1 MPSGLKRLTLAAVTR
16 EGLGYARMPKTDH
29 SDGAGTLASG
39 GVIVAHR
46 ACPPPYA
53 RICEA
58 TNLNRQVVARRRY
71 DVRISLVADE
81 ARSSAPRP
89 DRAQGA
95 SPPVAPL
102 TPSTAE
108 GPSDAELV
116 RRLGDA
122 DGAALSQL
130 YQRFGRPC
138 YSLARRICADE
149 GLAEDVV
156 QEVFLTLWRDPTRFD
171 PSRGGFATW
180 LLTLIHH
187 KAVDAVRRE
196 STIRRR
202 TVAAPEAGEDWSPTP
217 VPGAD
222 QAALARVAA
231 GQVRAALHRLP
242 VDQRQVLALAYFGGH
257 TQREIAVLTGVPLG
271 TVKSRMFT
279 AVQRLRVLLNDQL
292 GPDALVTEAS
302 VVREVNR

>member
-1 MPSGLKRLTLAAVTR
+1 M
-16 EGLGYARMPKTDH
+16 
-29 SDGAGTLASG
+29 
-39 GVIVAHR
+39 
-46 ACPPPYA
+46 
-53 RICEA
+53 
-58 TNLNRQVVARRRY
+58 
-71 DVRISLVADE
+71 ADE

-89 DRAQGA
+89 ERWRD
-95 SPPVAPL
+95 SSESVPPAL
-102 TPSTAE
+102 SMGE
-108 GPSDAELV
+108 GPSDVELV
-116 RRLGDA
+116 CRLGDA

-156 QEVFLTLWRDPTRFD
+156 QEVFLTLWRDPTRYD
-171 PSRGGFATW
+171 PARGGFATW

-202 TVAAPEAGEDWSPTP
+202 MVAAPEAGEDWSPTP

-222 QAALARVAA
+222 QAAMARVAA

-242 VDQRQVLALAYFGGH
+242 VEQRQVLALAYFGGH

-279 AVQRLRVLLNDQL
+279 AVQRLRSLLADQL
-292 GPDALVTEAS
+292 GPDVLVAEAR
-302 VVREVNR
+302 VVREAKR

>member
-1 MPSGLKRLTLAAVTR
+1 M
-16 EGLGYARMPKTDH
+16 
-29 SDGAGTLASG
+29 
-39 GVIVAHR
+39 
-46 ACPPPYA
+46 
-53 RICEA
+53 
-58 TNLNRQVVARRRY
+58 
-71 DVRISLVADE
+71 RISLVADE

-89 DRAQGA
+89 DRWQDA
-95 SPPVAPL
+95 SESVPALNTV
-102 TPSTAE
+102 E
-108 GPSDAELV
+108 GSSDAELV
-116 RRLGDA
+116 RRLRDA

-171 PSRGGFATW
+171 PSRGSFATW

-202 TVAAPEAGEDWSPTP
+202 MVAAPEAGEEWSPTP

-242 VDQRQVLALAYFGGH
+242 VEQRQVLALAYFGGH

-279 AVQRLRVLLNDQL
+279 AVQRLRSLLTDQL
-292 GPDALVTEAS
+292 GPDVLVTEARM
-302 VVREVNR
+302 VREANR

>member
-1 MPSGLKRLTLAAVTR
+1 
-16 EGLGYARMPKTDH
+16 
-29 SDGAGTLASG
+29 
-39 GVIVAHR
+39 
-46 ACPPPYA
+46 
-53 RICEA
+53 
-58 TNLNRQVVARRRY
+58 
-71 DVRISLVADE
+71 VADE
-81 ARSSAPRP
+81 ARSSAPPP
-89 DRAQGA
+89 DRWQN
-95 SPPVAPL
+95 SPD
-102 TPSTAE
+102 PSLPALSMVE

-116 RRLGDA
+116 RRLREA
-122 DGAALSQL
+122 DGSALSQL
-130 YQRFGRPC
+130 YRRFGRPC

-149 GLAEDVV
+149 QLAEDVV

-202 TVAAPEAGEDWSPTP
+202 MVATPEAGEDWSPTP

-222 QAALARVAA
+222 QAAMARVAA
-231 GQVRAALHRLP
+231 GQVRAALHHLP
-242 VDQRQVLALAYFGGH
+242 VEQRQVLALAYFGGH

-279 AVQRLRVLLNDQL
+279 AVQRLRALLSDQL
-292 GPDALVTEAS
+292 GPDTLVAEARM
-302 VVREVNR
+302 VREVNR

>member
-1 MPSGLKRLTLAAVTR
+1 M
-16 EGLGYARMPKTDH
+16 
-29 SDGAGTLASG
+29 
-39 GVIVAHR
+39 
-46 ACPPPYA
+46 
-53 RICEA
+53 
-58 TNLNRQVVARRRY
+58 
-71 DVRISLVADE
+71 ADE
-81 ARSSAPRP
+81 ARSNASRP
-89 DRAQGA
+89 DRSQGA
-95 SPPVAPL
+95 PERAVPVTGP
-102 TPSTAE
+102 AE

-116 RRLGDA
+116 QRLGQA

-130 YQRFGRPC
+130 YRRFGRPC

-202 TVAAPEAGEDWSPTP
+202 MVAAPEAGEDWSPTP

-242 VDQRQVLALAYFGGH
+242 LEQRQVLALAYFGGH
-257 TQREIAVLTGVPLG
+257 TQREIAVLIGVPLG

-279 AVQRLRVLLNDQL
+279 AVQRLRSLLADQL
-292 GPDALVTEAS
+292 GPETLIAEARK
-302 VVREVNR
+302 VRR

>member
-1 MPSGLKRLTLAAVTR
+1 LDSTPESAASV
-16 EGLGYARMPKTDH
+16 PN
-29 SDGAGTLASG
+29 
-39 GVIVAHR
+39 
-46 ACPPPYA
+46 P
-53 RICEA
+53 
-58 TNLNRQVVARRRY
+58 
-71 DVRISLVADE
+71 
-81 ARSSAPRP
+81 
-89 DRAQGA
+89 
-95 SPPVAPL
+95 
-102 TPSTAE
+102 AE
-108 GPSDAELV
+108 GPSDVELV
-116 RRLGDA
+116 RRLREA
-122 DGAALSQL
+122 DGEALSQL

-156 QEVFLTLWRDPTRFD
+156 QEVFLTLWRDPARYE

-196 STIRRR
+196 STLRRR
-202 TVAAPEAGEDWSPTP
+202 MVAAPEAGEDWSPTP

-222 QAALARVAA
+222 QAAMARVAA

-242 VDQRQVLALAYFGGH
+242 PEQRQVLALAYFGGH

-279 AVQRLRVLLNDQL
+279 AVQRLRAMLADQL
-292 GPDALVTEAS
+292 GPEDLVAEARM
-302 VVREVNR
+302 VREVNR

>member
-1 MPSGLKRLTLAAVTR
+1 M
-16 EGLGYARMPKTDH
+16 
-29 SDGAGTLASG
+29 
-39 GVIVAHR
+39 
-46 ACPPPYA
+46 
-53 RICEA
+53 
-58 TNLNRQVVARRRY
+58 
-71 DVRISLVADE
+71 ADE

-89 DRAQGA
+89 DGWQGTSKSA
-95 SPPVAPL
+95 APVPGL
-102 TPSTAE
+102 AE

-116 RRLGDA
+116 QRLGNA
-122 DGAALSQL
+122 DGAALSAL

-156 QEVFLTLWRDPTRFD
+156 QEVFLILWRDPARYD
-171 PSRGGFATW
+171 PARGGFATW

-202 TVAAPEAGEDWSPTP
+202 MVAVPEAGEDWLPTP
-217 VPGAD
+217 APGAD
-222 QAALARVAA
+222 QAAMARVAA

-242 VDQRQVLALAYFGGH
+242 LEQRQVLALAYFGGH
-257 TQREIAVLTGVPLG
+257 TQREIAVLMGVPLG

-279 AVQRLRVLLNDQL
+279 AVQRLRSLLADQL
-292 GPDALVTEAS
+292 GPDTLVAEARMA
-302 VVREVNR
+302 REVNR

>member
-1 MPSGLKRLTLAAVTR
+1 M
-16 EGLGYARMPKTDH
+16 
-29 SDGAGTLASG
+29 
-39 GVIVAHR
+39 
-46 ACPPPYA
+46 
-53 RICEA
+53 
-58 TNLNRQVVARRRY
+58 
-71 DVRISLVADE
+71 ADE
-81 ARSSAPRP
+81 ARSGARP
-89 DRAQGA
+89 ERWRNSSDPV
-95 SPPVAPL
+95 PPAL
-102 TPSTAE
+102 SMGE
-108 GPSDAELV
+108 GPSDVELV

-156 QEVFLTLWRDPTRFD
+156 QEVFLTLWRDPSRFD
-171 PSRGGFATW
+171 PARGGFATW

-202 TVAAPEAGEDWSPTP
+202 MVAAPEAGEDWSPTP

-222 QAALARVAA
+222 QAAMARVAA

-242 VDQRQVLALAYFGGH
+242 VEQRQVLALAYFGGH

-279 AVQRLRVLLNDQL
+279 AVQRLRSLLADQL
-292 GPDALVTEAS
+292 GPDTLIVEAR
-302 VVREVNR
+302 VVREAKR

>member
-1 MPSGLKRLTLAAVTR
+1 M
-16 EGLGYARMPKTDH
+16 
-29 SDGAGTLASG
+29 
-39 GVIVAHR
+39 
-46 ACPPPYA
+46 
-53 RICEA
+53 
-58 TNLNRQVVARRRY
+58 
-71 DVRISLVADE
+71 ADE
-81 ARSSAPRP
+81 ARSGAPRP
-89 DRAQGA
+89 D
-95 SPPVAPL
+95 SPEPAPPAL
-102 TPSTAE
+102 SMVE

-116 RRLGDA
+116 RRLVDA
-122 DGAALSQL
+122 DGSALAQL

-149 GLAEDVV
+149 QLAEDVV

-171 PSRGGFATW
+171 PLRGGFATW

-202 TVAAPEAGEDWSPTP
+202 MVATPEAGEDWSPTP

-222 QAALARVAA
+222 QAAMARVAA

-242 VDQRQVLALAYFGGH
+242 FEQRQVLALAYFGGH

-279 AVQRLRVLLNDQL
+279 AVQRLRSLLTDQL
-292 GPDALVTEAS
+292 GPDTLVAEARMA
-302 VVREVNR
+302 REANR

>member
-1 MPSGLKRLTLAAVTR
+1 M
-16 EGLGYARMPKTDH
+16 
-29 SDGAGTLASG
+29 
-39 GVIVAHR
+39 
-46 ACPPPYA
+46 
-53 RICEA
+53 
-58 TNLNRQVVARRRY
+58 
-71 DVRISLVADE
+71 ADE
-81 ARSSAPRP
+81 ARSSVPRP
-89 DRAQGA
+89 ERWRNSSDPV
-95 SPPVAPL
+95 PPAL
-102 TPSTAE
+102 SMGE
-108 GPSDAELV
+108 GPSDVELV

-122 DGAALSQL
+122 DGAALAQL

-156 QEVFLTLWRDPTRFD
+156 QEVFLTLWRDPSRFD
-171 PSRGGFATW
+171 PARGGFATW

-196 STIRRR
+196 STLRRR
-202 TVAAPEAGEDWSPTP
+202 MVAAPEAGEDWSPTP

-222 QAALARVAA
+222 QAAMARVAA

-242 VDQRQVLALAYFGGH
+242 VEQRQVLALAYFGGH

-279 AVQRLRVLLNDQL
+279 AVQRLRSLLADQL
-292 GPDALVTEAS
+292 GPDTLIAEAR
-302 VVREVNR
+302 VVREAKR